1 MNKVLIIG
9 IFLLSFI
16 FAKDEATYLNIDAS
30 FFEAD
35 EAKQILIFT
44 GKVKMTKNKDLLVCE
59 KLVINTVKSK
69 EDSQKQIPKDY
80 KATGN
85 VSFTINT
92 DGGNIIKGKGDTV
105 FYYPNEQKYIIV
117 GNGYLEDVQEG
128 KKVTANKIY
137 IDEKTGK
144 TKIDSDGNEPVKFRL
159 KIEKNEKTE

>member
-1 MNKVLIIG
+1 MNKILTMM
-9 IFLLSFI
+9 FLLLSLM
-16 FAKDEATYLNIDAS
+16 FAKEEATYLNIDAS

-35 EAKQILIFT
+35 EAKQIMIFK
-44 GKVKMTKNKDLLVCE
+44 GKVKMTKNKDLLLCE

-92 DGGNIIKGKGDTV
+92 DAGNIIKGKGDTV

-117 GNGYLEDVQEG
+117 GNGYLEDIQEG
-128 KKVTANKIY
+128 KKVSANKIY

-159 KIEKNEKTE
+159 KIEKNEKPE